1 MFFGFTIDPVGSHDR
16 DDAISLRDLGKS
28 VVIEIAFPDLTA
40 ALPARSP
47 LDLAAAERG
56 TSRYGGRGLIAPML
70 DGPVTE
76 AASLNPGRPRPV
88 FVLSLGLTRTGQ
100 VETVDLRRDRFESR
114 ACLTYAEATAAMR
127 SGHDREL
134 ALAWEIAQ
142 ALYRARRRNGAL
154 AYYDLARGIA
164 TNEEG
169 TVRALDSRGA
179 QAEVTVAEFMIL
191 ANTTLAALAA
201 THGLPILYRN
211 HRARPAASRDDLV
224 ADLESDDAT
233 SAARRAMVL
242 EPATLE
248 SVAAGHYALHVPAYA
263 WFTSPLRR
271 YADLVNQRALGGWLD
286 GAIAPVPDLAELG
299 ARLTA
304 MGREAAIQKAEALKA
319 RDKARHRGL
328 VGSNPRRIAP
338 GDMSKVIALVHEHG
352 GLNDDLERELLHR
365 IRDHTV
371 GNGDYALLLGLSPSL
386 AKAVIAHLRSV
397 PGDAMMLLNNA
408 KAVLA
413 WPEPDYKE
421 QADGPAHQ
429 RTFHVSAGCV
439 IDARR
444 FRTPTV
450 TATTLKAAR
459 AAALIEL
466 LAAVAGLREAEA
478 APDPTAGQPASP
490 APTPPAAG
498 QWPTSDRQNA
508 KAYLQ
513 ELCQLRKWP
522 LPLYE
527 GEQSGP
533 PHKPSFQAR
542 VAVETSRGPRS
553 ASARGGTTRKDAEKR
568 AAAAWL
574 SQHTADL
581 A

>member
-28 VVIEIAFPDLTA
+28 VLVEIAFPDLTA
-40 ALPARSP
+40 ALQPGSP
-47 LDLAAAERG
+47 LDRIAAERG
-56 TSRYGGRGLIAPML
+56 TSRYGGRGLITPML
-70 DGPVTE
+70 DRPVTE
-76 AASLNPGRPRPV
+76 AASLSPGRPRPV
-88 FVLSLGLTRTGQ
+88 FVLSLRLTGAAEIES
-100 VETVDLRRDRFESR
+100 VALRRDSFESR
-114 ACLTYAEATAAMR
+114 ACLTYPEATAAMR

-134 ALAWEIAQ
+134 GLAWDIGQ

-169 TVRALDSRGA
+169 TIRALDGRGA

-211 HRARPAASRDDLV
+211 HRARPAASRADLV
-224 ADLESDDAT
+224 ADLEIDDAT
-233 SAARRAMVL
+233 GAARRAMVL
-242 EPATLE
+242 EPAVLE
-248 SVAAGHYALHVPAYA
+248 AVAAGHYALHVPAYA

-286 GAIAPVPDLAELG
+286 GTTSPSPDLAALG

-304 MGREAAIQKAEALKA
+304 MGREAALNKAEALKA
-319 RDKARHRGL
+319 RDKARHRSL
-328 VGSNPRRIAP
+328 VGSDPRRIVP

-352 GLNDDLERELLHR
+352 GLSDGLEHELLHR
-365 IRDHTV
+365 IRGRTV
-371 GNGDYALLLGLSPSL
+371 GIGDYALLLGLSKPL
-386 AKAVIAHLRSV
+386 AEAVIAHLRSL
-397 PGDAMMLLNNA
+397 PSDAMMLLNNA

-413 WPEPDYKE
+413 WPEPDYRE
-421 QADGPAHQ
+421 RADGPPHQ
-429 RTFHVSAGCV
+429 RTFHVSASFALGE
-439 IDARR
+439 RR
-444 FRTPTV
+444 FRTPAV
-450 TATTLKAAR
+450 TASTLKGAR

-478 APDPTAGQPASP
+478 TPEPDLPEPAAPSQARS
-490 APTPPAAG
+490 AAG
-498 QWPTSDRQNA
+498 QWPTSDPENA

-522 LPLYE
+522 LPVYE
-527 GEQSGP
+527 SEQSGP

-542 VAVETSRGPRS
+542 VAVETSHGPRA
-553 ASARGGTTRKDAEKR
+553 ASAKGGNTRKDAEKR

-574 SQHTADL
+574 AQYAGDR